1 MLCPFLQNSLA
12 RSEDISE
19 DIEALIPDAKDIFSD
34 DQLSIITKDPSTAK
48 TAIKII
54 RNRIRG
60 TLISPV
66 SDPGKKSM
74 RHLISVGGSPFW

>member
-1 MLCPFLQNSLA
+1 M
-12 RSEDISE
+12 
-19 DIEALIPDAKDIFSD
+19 
-34 DQLSIITKDPSTAK
+34 ITKDPSTAK